1 MLSKNSECYSEIMI
15 ANSKSFIPLGFTAS
29 LIEIEGD
36 KSRGLPSFNIVGM
49 AAKTVSEARERVK
62 SALHSSGFSF
72 PTEKLTINLAPADLA
87 KDGSYLDLAI
97 AINILILSEQLQ
109 QKDVDGSAFIGE
121 LSLSGELRPV
131 RGIINL
137 AEAAKACGIKQ
148 LFIPVKNYTQ
158 ASLIHD
164 ISLIPVTNLQEL
176 YLHLKHQVTISL
188 PEQNVVKITGTD
200 SNLPNFNQVRG
211 QELAKR
217 ALTIAI
223 AGHHNILLSG
233 PPGTGKT
240 MLAKAALNLLPPLTN
255 LEQIS
260 VTKLHSLAG
269 VASDIVMSRPFRTP
283 HHTSSL
289 VALIGGGPKAEPGEI
304 SLASSG
310 VLFLD
315 ELPEY
320 PRSILESLR
329 QPLEDRQIS
338 ISRVGRKIT
347 YPANFMLIA
356 TMNPCPCGYLGDPV
370 HPCTCTASQIGAYR
384 KKLSGPLLDRID
396 MFSEVGRIEASE
408 LLSSTT
414 KKTQSSDLDVVK
426 NTITDALSLQATR
439 YENPTTFNATVPVHE
454 IPTKFQLTPAAK
466 KLLDTAASSLDLSA
480 RSYFKVI
487 KVARTIAD
495 LARENTIDVAHITE
509 SLSYRYKPAQN
520 AL

>member
-1 MLSKNSECYSEIMI
+1 MI
-15 ANSKSFIPLGFTAS
+15 ANCKSLIPLGFTAS

-36 KSRGLPSFNIVGM
+36 KRRGLPSFNIVGM

-62 SALHSSGFSF
+62 SALHSSGFAF
-72 PTEKLTINLAPADLA
+72 PSEKLTINLAPADLA
-87 KDGSYLDLAI
+87 KDGTYLDLAI
-97 AINILILSEQLQ
+97 AVNILILSEQLRE
-109 QKDVDGSAFIGE
+109 VDISGAAFIGE

-137 AEAAKACGIKQ
+137 AETAKEAGIKR
-148 LFIPVKNYTQ
+148 LFIPVKNFTQ
-158 ASLIHD
+158 ASLIKN
-164 ISLIPVTNLQEL
+164 IALIPISNLKEL
-176 YLHLKHQVTISL
+176 YLYLKQQVCIT
-188 PEQNVVKITGTD
+188 PPTQTVVKNTKTS
-200 SNLPNFNQVRG
+200 SNSPSFDQIYG

-217 ALTIAI
+217 ALSIAV

-240 MLAKAALNLLPPLTN
+240 MLASAALNLLPPLDET
-255 LEQIS
+255 EQIS

-269 VASDIVMSRPFRTP
+269 LATDVIKDRPFRAP

-289 VALIGGGPKAEPGEI
+289 IALIGGGAKAEPGEI

-320 PRSILESLR
+320 SRSLLESLR

-338 ISRVGRKIT
+338 IARANYKIT

-356 TMNPCPCGYLGDPV
+356 TMNPCPCGYLGDPT
-370 HPCTCTASQIGAYR
+370 HPCTCSSFQIEQYH
-384 KKLSGPLLDRID
+384 KKLSGPLMDRID
-396 MFSEVGRIEASE
+396 MFTEVNRINVSK
-408 LLSSTT
+408 LLSPTSTNPSNT
-414 KKTQSSDLDVVK
+414 NVVK
-426 NTITDALSLQATR
+426 NTITGALAAQAAR
-439 YENPTTFNATVPVHE
+439 YGNTNTFNASL
-454 IPTKFQLTPAAK
+454 PTHQLIKKITLSSTAKNFLDSAA
-466 KLLDTAASSLDLSA
+466 TSLDLSA

-487 KVARTIAD
+487 KIARTIAD
-495 LARENTIDVAHITE
+495 LDGAEDITTSHLTE
-509 SLSYRYKPAQN
+509 ALSYRYKPSKN

>member
-1 MLSKNSECYSEIMI
+1 MI
-15 ANSKSFIPLGFTAS
+15 ASSRSFIPLGFTAS
-29 LIEIEGD
+29 LVEIEGD

-72 PTEKLTINLAPADLA
+72 PSEKLTINLAPADLA

-97 AINILILSEQLQ
+97 AVNILILSGQLRQ
-109 QKDVDGSAFIGE
+109 EDIVDSAFIGE

-137 AEAAKACGIKQ
+137 VESAKNSGIRQ
-148 LFIPVKNYTQ
+148 LFIPVKNFTQ
-158 ASLIHD
+158 ASLIKN
-164 ISLIPVTNLQEL
+164 INLLPVNNLAEL
-176 YLHLKHQVTISL
+176 YLHLKGQAIIS
-188 PEQNVVKITGTD
+188 PPDKSVVKNTQTD
-200 SNLPNFNQVRG
+200 SNHPSFDQITG
-211 QELAKR
+211 QEIAKR

-223 AGHHNILLSG
+223 TGHHNILLSG

-240 MLAKAALNLLPPLTN
+240 MLAKAALGLLPPLNN

-269 VASDIVMSRPFRTP
+269 LASDIVLDRPFRTP

-338 ISRVGRKIT
+338 ISRAGRKIT

-356 TMNPCPCGYLGDPV
+356 TMNPCPCGYLGDPI
-370 HPCTCTASQIGAYR
+370 HPCTCSPSQIEAYH
-384 KKLSGPLLDRID
+384 KKLSGPLMDRID
-396 MFSEVGRIEASE
+396 IFTEVGRIEASR
-408 LLSSTT
+408 LLAPTPKTT
-414 KKTQSSDLDVVK
+414 SEQTVVK
-426 NTITDALSLQATR
+426 NTITEALATQATR
-439 YENPTTFNATVPVHE
+439 YNNSTTFNAT
-454 IPTKFQLTPAAK
+454 IPTHKIPSKLILAPSAK
-466 KLLDTAASSLDLSA
+466 ELLNSAASSLNLSA
-480 RSYFKVI
+480 RSYFKVV

-495 LARENTIDVAHITE
+495 LAGSDIIDTPHLAE
-509 SLSYRYKPAQN
+509 SLSYRYKPTKN

>member
-1 MLSKNSECYSEIMI
+1 MI
-15 ANSKSFIPLGFTAS
+15 AYSKSFIPLGFTAS

-36 KSRGLPSFNIVGM
+36 KSRGLPAFNIVGM

-72 PTEKLTINLAPADLA
+72 PTEKLTINLAPADLS

-97 AINILILSEQLQ
+97 AVNILILSGQLRQ
-109 QKDVDGSAFIGE
+109 EDVNDSAFIGE
-121 LSLSGELRPV
+121 LSLSGELRAV
-131 RGIINL
+131 RGVINL
-137 AEAAKACGIKQ
+137 VEAAKAAGIKR
-148 LFIPVKNYTQ
+148 LFIPVKNFTQ
-158 ASLIHD
+158 GSLIKN
-164 ISLIPVTNLQEL
+164 INLIPISNLKEL
-176 YLHLKHQVTISL
+176 YLYLKGQIPAPRL
-188 PEQNVVKITGTD
+188 DKNVVKNTKTD
-200 SNLPNFNQVRG
+200 SKLPNFGQIYG
-211 QELAKR
+211 QEFAKR

-240 MLAKAALNLLPPLTN
+240 MLAKAALGLLPPLSAS
-255 LEQIS
+255 EQIS

-269 VASDIVMSRPFRTP
+269 LATDIVKERPFRTP

-289 VALIGGGPKAEPGEI
+289 IALVGGGPKAEPGEI
-304 SLASSG
+304 SLASHG

-320 PRSILESLR
+320 PRSLLESLR

-338 ISRVGRKIT
+338 ISRIGRKLT
-347 YPANFMLIA
+347 YPADFMLIA
-356 TMNPCPCGYLGDPV
+356 TMNPCPCGYLGDPT
-370 HPCTCTASQIGAYR
+370 HTCSCSATQISHYH

-396 MFSEVGRIEASE
+396 LFSEVGRVEISR
-408 LLSSTT
+408 LLNTSTT
-414 KKTQSSDLDVVK
+414 QTNVDVVK
-426 NTITDALSLQATR
+426 NTITDALAMQSTR
-439 YENPTTFNATVPVHE
+439 YGNTSIFNASLPTPE
-454 IPTKFQLTPAAK
+454 IATKIPLSPAVK
-466 KLLDTAASSLDLSA
+466 QLLDTAASSLDLSA

-495 LARENTIDVAHITE
+495 LEASSEIKPTHLSEA
-509 SLSYRYKPAQN
+509 LSYRYQPVKN

>member
-1 MLSKNSECYSEIMI
+1 MI
-15 ANSKSFIPLGFTAS
+15 AYSKSFIPLGFTAS

-97 AINILILSEQLQ
+97 AINILILSEQLRQ
-109 QKDVDGSAFIGE
+109 EDVKDSAFIGE

-137 AEAAKACGIKQ
+137 SESAKAAGIKH
-148 LFIPVKNYTQ
+148 LFIPVKNFTQ
-158 ASLIHD
+158 ASLIEG
-164 ISLIPVTNLQEL
+164 INLVPVSNLQEL
-176 YLHLKHQVTISL
+176 HLYLKHQATISP
-188 PEQNVVKITGTD
+188 PEQSVVKNTTTD
-200 SNLPNFNQVRG
+200 SNLPNFNQIRG
-211 QELAKR
+211 QDLAKR
-217 ALTIAI
+217 ALTIAV

-240 MLAKAALNLLPPLTN
+240 MLAKAALSLLPPLSN

-269 VASDIVMSRPFRTP
+269 VASNIVTNRPFRTP

-289 VALIGGGPKAEPGEI
+289 VAVIGGGPKAEPGEI

-347 YPANFMLIA
+347 YPADFMLIA
-356 TMNPCPCGYLGDPV
+356 TMNPCPCGYLGDSA
-370 HPCTCTASQIGAYR
+370 HPCTCTASQIQVYQ

-396 MFSEVGRIEASE
+396 MFSEVGRIETSK

-414 KKTQSSDLDVVK
+414 QKGTDLNVVK
-426 NTITDALSLQATR
+426 NTITDALSFQAAR
-439 YENPTTFNATVPVHE
+439 YGNTTTFNATVPVHE
-454 IPTKFQLTPAAK
+454 IPTKFRLSPTAK

-495 LARENTIDVAHITE
+495 LASADIIDTVHITE
-509 SLSYRYKPAQN
+509 ALSYRYKPAKN

>member
-1 MLSKNSECYSEIMI
+1 MI
-15 ANSKSFIPLGFTAS
+15 ANCKSFIPLGFTAS

-36 KSRGLPSFNIVGM
+36 KSRGLPGFNIVGM

-97 AINILILSEQLQ
+97 AVNVLILSGQLRQ
-109 QKDVDGSAFIGE
+109 EDIEDSAFIGE

-137 AEAAKACGIKQ
+137 AEAAKASRIKR
-148 LFIPVKNYTQ
+148 LFIPIKNFTQ
-158 ASLIHD
+158 ASLIKN
-164 ISLIPVTNLQEL
+164 INLIPVTNLKEL
-176 YLHLKHQVTISL
+176 YLHLKGQTLIT
-188 PEQNVVKITGTD
+188 PPQQNVVKITETD
-200 SNLPNFNQVRG
+200 SNAPTFDQVRG

-217 ALTIAI
+217 ALAIAI

-240 MLAKAALNLLPPLTN
+240 MLAKAALNLLPPLNNT
-255 LEQIS
+255 EQIS

-269 VASDIVMSRPFRTP
+269 IASDSVSARPFRTP

-289 VALIGGGPKAEPGEI
+289 TALVGGGPKAEPGEI

-320 PRSILESLR
+320 PRSVLESLR

-338 ISRVGRKIT
+338 ISRAGRKIT
-347 YPANFMLIA
+347 YPADFMLVA
-356 TMNPCPCGYLGDPV
+356 TMNPCPCGYLGDPT
-370 HPCTCTASQIGAYR
+370 HPCTCSTSQIELYH
-384 KKLSGPLLDRID
+384 KKLSGPLMDRID
-396 MFSEVGRIEASE
+396 IFTEVGRIEVSK
-408 LLSSTT
+408 LLTSIPTKATKLTT
-414 KKTQSSDLDVVK
+414 LKDSIKKALAMQS
-426 NTITDALSLQATR
+426 AR
-439 YENPTTFNATVPVHE
+439 YDDPTTFNAT
-454 IPTKFQLTPAAK
+454 IPTHQIPAKLILSPTAK
-466 KLLDTAASSLDLSA
+466 KLLDAAASSLDLSA

-495 LARENTIDVAHITE
+495 LAESVIIESAHLSE
-509 SLSYRYKPAQN
+509 ALSYRYKPAKN